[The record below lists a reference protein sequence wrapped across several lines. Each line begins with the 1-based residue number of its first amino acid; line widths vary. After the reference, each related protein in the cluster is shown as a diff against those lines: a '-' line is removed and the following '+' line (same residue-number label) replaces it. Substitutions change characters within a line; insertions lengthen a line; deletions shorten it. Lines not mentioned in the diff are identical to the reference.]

1 MKIFVRIMYGI
12 LVVLISFVVFSEA
25 SFKRT
30 QNFYLDSA
38 VNNMKEGHLDEFVD
52 DTMLITGA
60 TRYLKQ
66 PIYRITSEDSQYSFD
81 LTIYH
86 FQKIIDKK
94 INSGIIFYV
103 SNFKSN
109 EEVDGILFRFISES
123 SNKFVDTKIT
133 MYVNDLNIGGNV
145 VDPILFSFDENQGF
159 IFNNTGNE
167 TITLSEIKEIELRT
181 LTIDGNEQV
190 INDNVFAT
198 IKHSKEHQIE
208 ESNEFQ
214 FVRNN
219 DVLVLNNFNGNILE
233 YKQFDDNYTT
243 ENEGNE
249 PFENTDITKLE
260 PYNDVISRTIWIFVV
275 TILITTYFLFFLKPT
290 INKIKEIRLRKQP
303 QENEENDAKS
313 ID

>member
-190 INDNVFAT
+190 INDNVFA
-198 IKHSKEHQIE
+198 
-208 ESNEFQ
+208 
-214 FVRNN
+214 
-219 DVLVLNNFNGNILE
+219 
-233 YKQFDDNYTT
+233 
-243 ENEGNE
+243 
-249 PFENTDITKLE
+249 
-260 PYNDVISRTIWIFVV
+260 
-275 TILITTYFLFFLKPT
+275 
-290 INKIKEIRLRKQP
+290 
-303 QENEENDAKS
+303 
-313 ID
+313 